1 MAHSLRR
8 AFKTL
13 HLVHGEESKKLFEL
27 GALSAQ
33 TALYA
38 KASKDETVKKK
49 KKKKEKKKGKK
60 GAAGT
65 EDHEK
70 DRARFGDLVVKAL
83 NAPSPVRHVKQKE
96 RLREQEMAK
105 YGLMTKE
112 RQIELEQIK
121 SRERAKEKAKKNNE
135 EEEEGTYVEED
146 EEKQRLRKEEGMRL
160 AKEYSRFLMR
170 EDRKLH
176 AGETIR
182 LRLKNEAIAALPPVL
197 QEAARVPDESLFP
210 GLSPA
215 TLTPPIPGFSYEYNT
230 GKVGEEI

>member
-8 AFKTL
+8 VCKTL
-13 HLVHGEESKKLFEL
+13 HLAHGEETKKLFEL
-27 GALSAQ
+27 GPVSVQ

-38 KASKDETVKKK
+38 KASQDEVVKKKK
-49 KKKKEKKKGKK
+49 KKKKEKKKEKK
-60 GAAGT
+60 GAAGAD
-65 EDHEK
+65 EYEK
-70 DRARFGDLVVKAL
+70 DRARFSDLVAKAL
-83 NAPSPVRHVKQKE
+83 NAPSAVRHVSQKE

-121 SRERAKEKAKKNNE
+121 AREKAKKQNQEGE
-135 EEEEGTYVEED
+135 EATFVEED
-146 EEKQRLRKEEGMRL
+146 EEKRRLKKEEGMRL

-182 LRLKNEAIAALPPVL
+182 LRLKNEAIAALPPGL
-197 QEAARVPDESLFP
+197 QEAARVPDMTPFP
-210 GLSPA
+210 GISPA
-215 TLTPPIPGFSYEYNT
+215 TLTPPIPGFSYDYSS
-230 GKVGEEI
+230 GKVEDEI